1 MNNKYDYCKIV
12 QDLLPSYIEKST
24 DEETNKF
31 IEEHLNLCDKCK
43 NIYNELLKNAN
54 EKEKTNTKKEIK
66 YMKKYKNK
74 MSILKT
80 ILIVILL
87 LVVIYVGRNMIVLC
101 SIQNKASKYYNSN
114 NYHIEMYSYNS
125 TDTSV
130 LEVYKKDNKF
140 MQRASSYNSEGII
153 IETLDYTDGRST
165 NVYIID
171 TNGKEFRV
179 KSEPVNIYI
188 TPKNVNYAGI
198 SNLLEFLLKSVT
210 SQITTVKCNGKD
222 CYKIDTLGMTTYVDK
237 ETGLAIRVINT
248 SMSFR
253 DEDYSKMES
262 SVDDI
267 FFEFNEVTDEDF
279 IEPDRSDFKEIDIN

>member
-87 LVVIYVGRNMIVLC
+87 LVVIYVGRNMIILC

-140 MQRASSYNSEGII
+140 MQRASSYNSEGIV

-171 TNGKEFRV
+171 TNGKKFRV
-179 KSEPVNIYI
+179 KSEPVDIYI
-188 TPKNVNYAGI
+188 TPKSVNYAGI

-248 SMSFR
+248 SKSFR

>member
-43 NIYNELLKNAN
+43 NIYNELSKNAN
-54 EKEKTNTKKEIK
+54 EKEKANTKKEIK

-87 LVVIYVGRNMIVLC
+87 LVVIYVGRNMIILC

-179 KSEPVNIYI
+179 KSEPVDIYI

-222 CYKIDTLGMTTYVDK
+222 CYKIDTLGMTTYADK
-237 ETGLAIRVINT
+237 KTGLAIRVINT

>member
-12 QDLLPSYIEKST
+12 QDLLSSYIEKST

-74 MSILKT
+74 MFILKT

-87 LVVIYVGRNMIVLC
+87 LVVIYVGRNMIILC
-101 SIQNKASKYYNSN
+101 NIQNKASKYYNSN
-114 NYHIEMYSYNS
+114 NYHIEIYSYSS
-125 TDTSV
+125 TGTNV
-130 LEVYKKDNKF
+130 LEVYEKDNKS
-140 MQRASSYNSEGII
+140 MQRASTYNSEGII

-171 TNGKEFRV
+171 TDRKEFGV
-179 KSEPVNIYI
+179 KSEPADIYI
-188 TPKNVNYAGI
+188 TPKNVNYARI

-210 SQITTVKCNGKD
+210 SQITNVKCNGKD
-222 CYKIDTLGMTTYVDK
+222 CYKIDTLGMTMYVDK
-237 ETGLAIRVINT
+237 ETGLAIRVLNMGTT
-248 SMSFR
+248 SKGDGTKKS
-253 DEDYSKMES
+253 ES
-262 SVDDI
+262 TISDI

-279 IEPDRSDFKEIDIN
+279 IEPDRSDFKEIELN